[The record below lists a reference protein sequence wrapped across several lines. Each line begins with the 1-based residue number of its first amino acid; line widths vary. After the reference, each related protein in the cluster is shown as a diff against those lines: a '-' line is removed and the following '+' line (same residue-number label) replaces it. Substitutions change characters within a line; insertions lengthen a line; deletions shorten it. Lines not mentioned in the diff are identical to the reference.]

1 MIYTSFINRISIHTQ
16 QYSKVCQMFM
26 TFSELNHIEDSY
38 FDPNFD
44 SDLEEKVLYQR
55 PQP

>member
-1 MIYTSFINRISIHTQ
+1 
-16 QYSKVCQMFM
+16 MFM